1 MVRQLEISGAK
12 AVVAHPSLLETVRSA
27 AARVPTVAEVVC
39 TGGDVPPEGVLSFE
53 ELLRTGREETPS
65 VDVDLRKDPLML
77 LFSSGTT
84 GLPKGVTLT
93 NYSLGANLLQ
103 MVNKD
108 FDWDRLGNAL
118 SQ

>member
-27 AARVPTVAEVVC
+27 AARVPTVAEVAC

-65 VDVDLRKDPLML
+65 RGRGPAEGPADVAVLQRHHRSAEGRDPH
-77 LFSSGTT
+77 
-84 GLPKGVTLT
+84 
-93 NYSLGANLLQ
+93 
-103 MVNKD
+103 
-108 FDWDRLGNAL
+108 
-118 SQ
+118 